1 MAPRQS
7 NLGNLREKSKL
18 DKRIDAT
25 SNVCQATK
33 IVSLAT
39 SVFKRSIDELQD
51 GFKRGMNAKE
61 QRQVSK
67 KLHLSLDAFSNVVP
81 TMSESAK
88 STAPIPHL
96 RYGMQRWSTFQRQ
109 EARMLADITNHGRTN
124 EQSVSA
130 AVVELQ
136 NIVKPPAQIRKSLPR
151 GVAEKKSATQK
162 KSTTFEAPTL
172 PTPNNGKV
180 YTLTEA
186 YHILK
191 AVDGRTRGATIAE
204 MIAKKMG

>member
-25 SNVCQATK
+25 SNVCQDSKTVA
-33 IVSLAT
+33 LAT
-39 SVFKRSIDELQD
+39 SVFKEAFDELQD

-67 KLHLSLDAFSNVVP
+67 KLRLSLDAFSNVVP

-88 STAPIPHL
+88 LTAPIPNL

-136 NIVKPPAQIRKSLPR
+136 NIVKPPAQTRKSLPR

-162 KSTTFEAPTL
+162 KSTPRCQL
-172 PTPNNGKV
+172 PTMAKFTRRPK
-180 YTLTEA
+180 
-186 YHILK
+186 HI
-191 AVDGRTRGATIAE
+191 IY
-204 MIAKKMG
+204 